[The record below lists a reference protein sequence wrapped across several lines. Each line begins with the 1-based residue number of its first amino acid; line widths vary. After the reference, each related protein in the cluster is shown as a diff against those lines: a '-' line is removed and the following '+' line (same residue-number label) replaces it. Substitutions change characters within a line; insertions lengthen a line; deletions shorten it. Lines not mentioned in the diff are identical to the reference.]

1 MSIKQFIISTHFLN
15 GKILEFEYESETE
28 HFMVMK
34 SGERLKKITTFE
46 EHYNTW
52 KEAKDR
58 LIELQY
64 SKVAR
69 LQTQYNREKDTLQ
82 KIKQL
87 KEPKEI

>member
-1 MSIKQFIISTHFLN
+1 MCIKQFIISTQYIN
-15 GKILEFEYESETE
+15 GNILEFEYKSETE
-28 HFMVMK
+28 HFLIEE
-34 SGERLKKITTFE
+34 SGARTKKMSSSQ